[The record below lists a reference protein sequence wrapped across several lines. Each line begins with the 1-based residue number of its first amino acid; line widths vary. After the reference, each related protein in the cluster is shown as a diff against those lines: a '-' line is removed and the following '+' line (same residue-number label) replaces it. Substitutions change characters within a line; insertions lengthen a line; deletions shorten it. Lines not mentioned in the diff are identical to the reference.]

1 MGDLIYVNKTSL
13 SYNFMLNT
21 HKNISIEYFL
31 KFRNMLQ
38 HMFCENI
45 LNVMRDNCFNNFV

>member
-1 MGDLIYVNKTSL
+1 MGDLIYVNKNSL

-31 KFRNMLQ
+31 KFRNML
-38 HMFCENI
+38 
-45 LNVMRDNCFNNFV
+45 

>member
-45 LNVMRDNCFNNFV
+45 LNVMRDNFFNNFV